1 MATVTLPQGRYN
13 GTSKDGISIFHGIP
27 YAQPFKRFELPQ
39 PPLPSNQEFNATEF
53 GFNSPQH
60 PSRLDKYLFT
70 PDPPAKYDEA
80 AASVLS
86 VYTPSLHS
94 TAERRA
100 RPVIVWIHGGA
111 FLTGGSQLSGYQGTL
126 LARDADAVVV
136 AINYRLGAL
145 GFLYHPDRSIDGDSK
160 ELPCGIADVA
170 AAFEWVRA
178 NISAFGGDAGNI
190 TSFGQSAGG
199 YITQTLLELR
209 PDLLERG
216 ILQSSPAA
224 VKTPPEMGIA
234 VRKDLEANLP
244 NGVTLDSASTEQI
257 SAAELT
263 TIRNFSKI
271 TVAPFAPTATF
282 GPGLSPPGDKG
293 RSTGQAAR
301 GSGSAKKQILVGWT
315 KTDGLIFSQIGAPP
329 GTPVSDLKD
338 ITDELFRDGSKAIAE
353 KWKADGHD
361 VTTFEMN
368 WAPPHLE
375 LGPTHCTDLPLV
387 FGTET
392 WMDSLFLSED
402 SKDEWEERG
411 KKWRQTLGR
420 FVKNGTRI
428 ETMDGVEVF

>member
-1 MATVTLPQGRYN
+1 MASVTLPQGRYI
-13 GTSKDGISIFHGIP
+13 GKSEERISIFHGIP
-27 YAQPFKRFELPQ
+27 YAQPFKRFQLPQ
-39 PPLPSNQEFNATEF
+39 PPLPSNKEFRATEF
-53 GFNSPQH
+53 GYNSPQNS
-60 PSRLDKYLFT
+60 SRLDAYLFT
-70 PDPPAKYDEA
+70 PNPPAKYDEA

-86 VYTPSLHS
+86 VYTPSLHNPEDS
-94 TAERRA
+94 RL

-136 AINYRLGAL
+136 AINYRLGSL
-145 GFLYHPDRSIDGDSK
+145 GFLYHPDRSIDKNSK
-160 ELPCGIADVA
+160 ELPCGIADVV

-178 NISAFGGDAGNI
+178 NISAFGGDPGNV

-224 VKTPPEMGIA
+224 ITNPPELGAA

-244 NGVTLDSASTEQI
+244 DGVTVYSANIEQI
-257 SAAELT
+257 NAAELT
-263 TIRNFSKI
+263 TGSNFIR
-271 TVAPFAPTATF
+271 TTLAPFAPTATF
-282 GPGLSPPGDKG
+282 GPGLSPDDKS
-293 RSTGQAAR
+293 RSTSQTALA
-301 GSGSAKKQILVGWT
+301 SGGKKKQILVGWT

-338 ITDELFRDGSKAIAE
+338 ITDELFRHGSEAIAE

-368 WAPPHLE
+368 WAPPHLD

-387 FGTET
+387 FGTES
-392 WMDSLFLSED
+392 WGMSPFLSGGD
-402 SKDEWEERG
+402 THEWDERG
-411 KKWRQTLGR
+411 KRWRQALGR
-420 FVKNGTRI
+420 FVKDGTKI
-428 ETMDGVEVF
+428 ETTDGIEVFR